1 MEKKRSKKWAVC
13 CGSAPSKSLPTS
25 IQGVI
30 KWSYRTYQWPFKF
43 VTGVM
48 KGYITLLNGSF
59 QSHFW
64 RNENSPCFF
73 PIKCKLESQN
83 PSHIELFHPT
93 KLRGLFLGWALP
105 STHLNGP
112 HPHLFLRTSAPG
124 EIHHGSNPPRM
135 QARGKGVSL
144 EAQESL
150 SKMGKK
156 TPLKTTK
163 NMATIVIMI
172 SNLSNSL
179 IH

>member
-1 MEKKRSKKWAVC
+1 M
-13 CGSAPSKSLPTS
+13 
-25 IQGVI
+25 GV
-30 KWSYRTYQWPFKF
+30 
-43 VTGVM
+43 V
-48 KGYITLLNGSF
+48 
-59 QSHFW
+59 QSHFG
-64 RNENSPCFF
+64 RNENSPWCFVF

-83 PSHIELFHPT
+83 PVLSP
-93 KLRGLFLGWALP
+93 LP
-105 STHLNGP
+105 NSQVCFWTRPKPPHLNGP

-163 NMATIVIMI
+163 NMDHNSYYDIKFVF
-172 SNLSNSL
+172 NSL